1 MKPVSNASSPCKYS
15 NTVLPDAK
23 TFDVRKSMQFVEG
36 QYNNH
41 MKIEENTA
49 KVNKKEIITEPD
61 TFSNIKAASLINPH
75 EVNNKIK

>member
-1 MKPVSNASSPCKYS
+1 
-15 NTVLPDAK
+15 
-23 TFDVRKSMQFVEG
+23 MQFVEG

-41 MKIEENTA
+41 MKIEENIA

>member
-15 NTVLPDAK
+15 NTVIPDAK

-36 QYNNH
+36 QYNH
-41 MKIEENTA
+41 MKIEENIA